1 MHNHQEESFK
11 DLDSVH
17 AAAIADILDELGLR
31 RQTLSPEIQPLAPD
45 TRIFGRAMTV
55 LATSTWT
62 KPEDPYR
69 KELEAVDALQAG
81 DVFVATVLGPETCGF
96 WGELLTTAALANGA
110 TGAVID
116 GHTRD
121 SGAIREMDFPLFA
134 RGNSPL
140 DSHGRSEVV
149 RFGEPI
155 ECGGVRIETGD
166 YLFGDS
172 DGLVVIPAARVDEV
186 IAAAAAKI
194 GVEGEMRKALLGGM
208 PVMDAYDKYGVL

>member
-1 MHNHQEESFK
+1 MHNHQEDFK
-11 DLDSVH
+11 GLDSVH

-31 RQTLSPEIQPLAPD
+31 QQTLSPEIQPLAPD
-45 TRIFGRAMTV
+45 ARIFGRAMTV

-62 KPEDPYR
+62 KPEEPYR

-96 WGELLTTAALANGA
+96 WGELLTTAALSSRA

-155 ECGGVRIETGD
+155 ACGGVRIETGD

-172 DGLVVIPAARVDEV
+172 DGLVVIPATRADEV
-186 IAAAAAKI
+186 IAAAAAKV
-194 GVEGEMRKALLGGM
+194 GVEGEMRKALRGGM